1 MRFAT
6 PKSARA
12 RWGRRVGLLLVPI
25 ALAVPVGGLPG
36 ASAEGGCGAGFTDN
50 GFGVCAAN
58 LVATGGLQTLTVPAG
73 VTKMT
78 MTVAGGQGGWSLDQG
93 TGSGAPGGLGGM
105 QSATVPVTPGATLSI
120 VIGQTGGVADLINPP
135 PAPYGGG
142 GAPGGGYGGYGGGGS
157 FVFSSN
163 AGLLIAAGGGGGSG
177 YDYNPDASGLGGVQ
191 QAPGGAGAGASAAG
205 DGRSVAFCCDP
216 TFNPPPHVPPG
227 GGNGATPTAP
237 GAGGV
242 PVGAIPGF
250 GPSDGNPGQ
259 GPATA
264 PNSLGVGGAGP
275 AGSGASGCFSS
286 WAGGGGGGYYGGGSG
301 GNIAC
306 DLEGGGGGGGG
317 GYVTP
322 LATNAHTFLGVQ
334 AGDGQATLTYNR
346 STLVPSPPTGVKA
359 ISGSTTTATGSL
371 TVSFAAGANNGSAI
385 TSFTATCTLS
395 NGGAPKSKTGVRSPI
410 IVAGVAT
417 AKAYKCTVK
426 ATNARGTSLP
436 STASLAVIVGTPAA
450 PTGVKATKAKSGQLS
465 VKFTPGANNGKPV
478 TSFTATCSPTSSGVA
493 KSKVGAASPLT
504 VTSLSPG
511 KTYKCTVFAKNVRG
525 AGQKSIPSP
534 AAIA

>member
-1 MRFAT
+1 MRLGAAKSRGARLGLRVFLLFA
-6 PKSARA
+6 
-12 RWGRRVGLLLVPI
+12 LV
-25 ALAVPVGGLPG
+25 AVAVPVGGFSG
-36 ASAEGGCGAGFTDN
+36 ASADGGCGAGFSDN
-50 GFGVCAAN
+50 GFGVCVAS
-58 LVATGGLQTLTVPAG
+58 LVATGALQTLAVPAG

-78 MTVAGGQGGWSLDQG
+78 VTIAGGQGGWSLDQG
-93 TGSGAPGGLGGM
+93 TGSGAPGGLGGKE
-105 QSATVPVTPGATLSI
+105 SATVPVTPGATLSI

-157 FVFSSN
+157 FVFASN

-191 QAPGGAGAGASAAG
+191 QAPGGAGAGASTAG
-205 DGRSVAFCCDP
+205 DGQSVAFCCDP
-216 TFNPPPHVPPG
+216 TFNPPPHVAPG
-227 GGNGATPTAP
+227 GGKGATPTAP
-237 GAGGV
+237 GTGGV
-242 PVGAIPGF
+242 PVGANPGF

-264 PNSLGVGGAGP
+264 PDSLGVGGAGP

-322 LATNAHTFLGVQ
+322 LATNAQTFVGVQ
-334 AGDGQATLTYNR
+334 ADDGQATITYNR
-346 STLVPSPPTGVKA
+346 STLVPSPPSGVKA
-359 ISGSTTTATGSL
+359 VSGSTTTAIGSL
-371 TVSFAAGANNGSAI
+371 TVSFTAGANNGSAI
-385 TSFTATCTLS
+385 KSFTATCTLS
-395 NGGAPKSKTGVRSPI
+395 NGSAPKSKTGAKSPI
-410 IVAGVAT
+410 AVTGVAT

-436 STASLAVIVGTPAA
+436 SAPSLAAIVGSPAV
-450 PTGVKATKAKSGQLS
+450 PTGVKATKVKSGQLS
-465 VKFTPGANNGKPV
+465 VKFIAGANNGKPV
-478 TSFTATCSPTSSGVA
+478 ASYTATCSPTSGGVA
-493 KSKVGAASPLT
+493 KSKTGAASPLT
-504 VTSLSPG
+504 VTSLTPG
-511 KTYKCTVFAKNVRG
+511 KTYRCTVFAKNVRG
-525 AGQKSIPSP
+525 AGLKSIPSSP
-534 AAIA
+534 VTA

>member
-6 PKSARA
+6 AGSRNARL
-12 RWGRRVGLLLVPI
+12 GRRIGLVI
-25 ALAVPVGGLPG
+25 ALAAFAVPVAGNTG
-36 ASAEGGCGAGFTDN
+36 ASAEGGCAAGFTDN
-50 GFGVCAAN
+50 GHGVCVSS
-58 LVATGGLQTLTVPAG
+58 LVATGALQTRTVPSG

-93 TGSGAPGGLGGM
+93 TGSGAPGGLGGKET
-105 QSATVPVTPGATLSI
+105 ATVPVTPGATLSI

-142 GAPGGGYGGYGGGGS
+142 GAPGGGYAGYGGGGS
-157 FVFSSN
+157 FVFSST
-163 AGLLIAAGGGGGSG
+163 AGLLVAAGGGGGSG

-205 DGRSVAFCCDP
+205 DGQSVAFCCDP
-216 TFNPPPHVPPG
+216 TFNAPPHVPPG
-227 GGNGATPTAP
+227 GGKGATPTAA

-242 PVGAIPGF
+242 PVGANPGF

-259 GPATA
+259 GPATT
-264 PNSLGVGGAGP
+264 PGSLGVGGAGP

-306 DLEGGGGGGGG
+306 DLEGGGGGGGA

-322 LATNAHTFLGVQ
+322 LATNAQSSVGVQ
-334 AGDGQATLTYNR
+334 ADDGQVTLTYNR
-346 STLVPSPPTGVKA
+346 LVPSPPIAVKA
-359 ISGSTTTATGSL
+359 VSGSTATATGSL
-371 TVSFAAGANNGSAI
+371 KVSFTPGANNGSAI

-395 NGGAPKSKTGVRSPI
+395 NGTAPKSKAGTKSPITVTGVT
-410 IVAGVAT
+410 T

-426 ATNARGTSLP
+426 ATSARGTSPP
-436 STASLAVIVGTPAA
+436 SAPSPLVIVGSPAA
-450 PTGVKATKAKSGQLS
+450 PTGVKATKVRSGQLS

-478 TSFTATCSPTSSGVA
+478 TSFTATCSRTGSSVV
-493 KSKVGAASPLT
+493 KSKTGASSPLI
-504 VTSLSPG
+504 VTGLMPG
-511 KTYKCTVFAKNVRG
+511 KAYKCTVFAKNVRG
-525 AGQKSIPSP
+525 AGLKSAPSP
-534 AAIA
+534 AVIA